1 MVDLRQEML
10 LRGHEITSAGRGDS
24 RVGALM
30 SSEDG
35 LLRAGPWLSPN
46 ARKMY
51 QELTGPDWLKYLK
64 LADKIEQG
72 DADQSN
78 DEQDTLYDGMP
89 VLTDTVIDLFNMVSR
104 RDEQID
110 ALNAQLDSLARLGAA
125 LHNGQAA
132 RDALIAFSGA
142 RAAVKAQV

>member
-30 SSEDG
+30 SSEDA

-46 ARKMY
+46 ARKQY
-51 QELTGPDWLKYLK
+51 QELIGPDWLKYLK
-64 LADKIEQG
+64 LADKLDRGEG
-72 DADQSN
+72 DQSN
-78 DEQDTLYDGMP
+78 DEQDTLYDGFP
-89 VLTDTVIDLFNMVSR
+89 ALTDTVIDLFNMVSR
-104 RDEQID
+104 RDEQIEV
-110 ALNAQLDSLARLGAA
+110 LNAQLDALARLGAD

-142 RAAVKAQV
+142 RTAQKAQV